1 MFLPL
6 SPKNLKLVL
15 LVSEFAN
22 LQHVILY
29 MGNDIFTTQNETK
42 QKKINETKTKS
53 LTETLEKRVKYVQN

>member
-22 LQHVILY
+22 LQLVILY

-53 LTETLEKRVKYVQN
+53 LTEILEKRVKYVQN

>member
-1 MFLPL
+1 
-6 SPKNLKLVL
+6 
-15 LVSEFAN
+15 
-22 LQHVILY
+22 